1 MSRYYIRMIHSD
13 FLMRQG
19 ASGPRWVKH
28 LDEATGF
35 LSYGEA
41 QCHALELKRDGYVVS
56 AISQAEAAQVLARLN
71 EVAV

>member
-13 FLMRQG
+13 FLMRKG

-56 AISQAEAAQVLARLN
+56 AVSQAEAVLALTRMQ
-71 EVAV
+71 EAV